1 MSIYLS
7 LYLIPSTII
16 WCGTHNR
23 AGLQFKC
30 VLADNPPSPGE
41 VGQTSRVYIPYSG
54 VGSFM
59 SHENQIS
66 ESAVRKDLHV
76 RFFCPYTRRLESL
89 TVRRC
94 QPNRGCINEVP
105 L

>member
-1 MSIYLS
+1 MSIYLC

-23 AGLQFKC
+23 AGLQLFKC

-41 VGQTSRVYIPYSG
+41 VGHTSRVYIPYSG

-66 ESAVRKDLHV
+66 ESAVRQNLHV
-76 RFFCPYTRRLESL
+76 RFLVLIQED
-89 TVRRC
+89 
-94 QPNRGCINEVP
+94 
-105 L
+105 